1 MAYFGL
7 NIAPIVARATERGDV
22 KHVRHEIRDFDPF
35 SLRTNLGE
43 ATKKVA
49 RAYANGE
56 GKVYIHC
63 TAGAP
68 PYNSYKTAAKR
79 QQDAVHAGWR
89 GERTEVGGDLRT
101 MTD

>member
-1 MAYFGL
+1 LCSQDSDMAYFDL
-7 NIAPIVARATERGDV
+7 NIAPIVARAAERGDV

-43 ATKKVA
+43 VAKKVA

-63 TAGAP
+63 TAGTLP
-68 PYNSYKTAAKR
+68 RDNRTLCML
-79 QQDAVHAGWR
+79 DGE
-89 GERTEVGGDLRT
+89 GERTEVAVICAE
-101 MTD
+101 